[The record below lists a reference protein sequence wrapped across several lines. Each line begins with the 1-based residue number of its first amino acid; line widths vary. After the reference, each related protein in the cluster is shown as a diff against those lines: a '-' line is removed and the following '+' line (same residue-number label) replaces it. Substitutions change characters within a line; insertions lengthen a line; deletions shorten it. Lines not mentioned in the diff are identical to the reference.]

1 MDGLGGFYRRIG
13 SIYRLALKEL
23 ASLFRDVAL
32 LGLVIYAFTYAVYG
46 PAKGARM
53 ELRNASVAIVDE
65 DRSVLSA
72 RLGDALLPPL
82 FQPPRYLDRSQIDA
96 AMDAGRYTFI
106 IDIPP
111 RFQEDVKAGRRPAL
125 QMNIDATAMSQ
136 AGRGAGYINEIFAT
150 EVSRFVNQSGNA
162 SPPARLVV
170 RAKFN
175 PNLSDTWF
183 LGVAQII
190 NNITLLA
197 IILSGAAVVRER
209 EHGTIDHLLVLPL
222 RPSDIML
229 AKVGAN
235 GFAIVLIATLS
246 LWVVV
251 EGMLQVPIAGSI
263 AAFVADAVIYL
274 FSVTSLGILLATVA
288 RSMPQ
293 FGLLAFLVYLVL
305 NMLSGGAT
313 PLDSMPEWLES
324 LLRISPT
331 THFVNSALAILYRGA
346 DLRLVWAEIAATAA
360 IGLGFFAVALTR
372 FRRMIA
378 IVQINGV

>member
-1 MDGLGGFYRRIG
+1 MNRLQ

-23 ASLFRDVAL
+23 ASLSRDVAL
-32 LGLVIYAFTYAVYG
+32 VGLIIYAFTYAVYG

-65 DRSVLSA
+65 DHSALSA

-82 FQPPRYLDRSQIDA
+82 FQMPRHLDRAEIDT
-96 AMDAGRYTFI
+96 AMDAGRFTFI
-106 IDIPP
+106 VDIPP
-111 RFQEDVKAGRRPAL
+111 RFQADIQAGRQPAL
-125 QMNIDATAMSQ
+125 QVNIDATAMSQ
-136 AGRGAGYINEIFAT
+136 AGRGAGYINEIFTSEIA
-150 EVSRFVNQSGNA
+150 RFVNARAAQK
-162 SPPARLVV
+162 PPVQLVV

-175 PNLSDTWF
+175 ANLSDTWF
-183 LGVAQII
+183 LGVSQII

-209 EHGTIDHLLVLPL
+209 EHGTIEHLLVLPL

-229 AKVGAN
+229 AKVVAN
-235 GFAIVLIATLS
+235 GFAIVGVATLS
-246 LWVVV
+246 LWIVVQ
-251 EGMLQVPIAGSI
+251 GLLQVPIAGSI
-263 AAFVADAVIYL
+263 TLFVLDAIVYL
-274 FSVTSLGILLATVA
+274 FSVTSLGILLATIA

-313 PLDSMPEWLES
+313 PLDSMPDWLQR
-324 LLRISPT
+324 LIQLSPA

-346 DLRLVWAEIAATAA
+346 DFSSVAYEVLVTAG
-360 IGLGFFAVALTR
+360 IGVLFFAIALGR
-372 FRRMIA
+372 FRNMIA
-378 IVQINGV
+378 IVQLGGV

>member
-1 MDGLGGFYRRIG
+1 MGESGFFSRLG
-13 SIYRLALKEL
+13 SIYRLAQKEL
-23 ASLFRDVAL
+23 VSLFRDFAL

-65 DRSVLSA
+65 DHSALSA
-72 RLGDALLPPL
+72 RLADSLLPPL
-82 FQPPRYLDRSQIDA
+82 FRRPEILDRSQIDA
-96 AMDAGRYTFI
+96 AMDAGRHTFV

-111 RFQEDVKAGRRPAL
+111 RFQQDVRAGRRPAL
-125 QMNIDATAMSQ
+125 QMNVDATAMSQ
-136 AGRGAGYINEIFAT
+136 AGRGAGYIGEIFAA
-150 EVSRFVNQSGNA
+150 EIARYLNRAAGA
-162 SPPARLVV
+162 DPPVRLVV
-170 RAKFN
+170 RSKFN
-175 PNLSDTWF
+175 PNLLDTWF

-209 EHGTIDHLLVLPL
+209 EHGTIEHLLVLPL

-235 GFAIVLIATLS
+235 GFAIVLLATLS
-246 LWVVV
+246 LLVVV

-263 AAFVADAVIYL
+263 PAFIADAVIYL
-274 FSVTSLGILLATVA
+274 FSVTSLGIMLATVA
-288 RSMPQ
+288 RTMPQ

-324 LLRISPT
+324 LLRLSPT

-346 DLRLVWAEIAATAA
+346 DLSMVWPEIAATAA
-360 IGLGFFAVALTR
+360 IGLVFFCVALVR

-378 IVQINGV
+378 IVQIRGV

>member
-1 MDGLGGFYRRIG
+1 MNRFQ

-23 ASLFRDVAL
+23 ASLSRDVAL
-32 LGLVIYAFTYAVYG
+32 VGLIIYAFTYAIYG

-53 ELRNASVAIVDE
+53 ELRNASVAIIDE
-65 DRSVLSA
+65 DHSALSA

-82 FQPPRYLDRSQIDA
+82 FQTPRYLDRSEIDRV
-96 AMDAGRYTFI
+96 MDAGRYTFI
-106 IDIPP
+106 VDIPP
-111 RFQEDVKAGRRPAL
+111 RFQADVQSGRHPAV
-125 QMNIDATAMSQ
+125 QVNIDATAMSQ
-136 AGRGAGYINEIFAT
+136 AGRGAGYMSEIFQT
-150 EVSRFVNQSGNA
+150 EIARFVSASSDQ
-162 SPPARLVV
+162 SPPVRLVV

-175 PNLSDTWF
+175 ANLSDTWF

-209 EHGTIDHLLVLPL
+209 EHGTIEHLLVLPL

-229 AKVGAN
+229 AKVAAN
-235 GFAIVLIATLS
+235 GFAIVTVATLS

-251 EGMLQVPIAGSI
+251 QGLLHVPLSGSI
-263 AAFVADAVIYL
+263 TLFVVDAVVYL
-274 FSVTSLGILLATVA
+274 FSVTSLGILLATLA

-293 FGLLAFLVYLVL
+293 FGLLAFLVFLVL

-313 PLDSMPEWLES
+313 PLDSMPEWLQQLIQLFPS
-324 LLRISPT
+324 

-346 DLRLVWAEIAATAA
+346 DLRSVADEVLITAG
-360 IGLGFFAVALTR
+360 IGLLFFGIALAR
-372 FRRMIA
+372 FRKMIA
-378 IVQINGV
+378 IVQLRGV